1 MRSWCPS
8 TNVRRHHFLDRFRL
22 NLELLQTRQGSA
34 RKIIRFE
41 KINLAGG
48 ERWVWQELE
57 QPRLDLGSAAKGTG
71 MSRRRFLMRCDVIV
85 TSSRSVYTPGPASS

>member
-8 TNVRRHHFLDRFRL
+8 TNVGRHHFLDRFRL

-41 KINLAGG
+41 KINLASG
-48 ERWVWQELE
+48 ERWVWQEFE
-57 QPRLDLGSAAKGTG
+57 QPCLDLG
-71 MSRRRFLMRCDVIV
+71 
-85 TSSRSVYTPGPASS
+85 